1 MQLFLLK
8 DIYWNIIL
16 LRRYQA
22 KHRIAPWLGGWHKL
36 QAHHY
41 LGICIC
47 RGRPYSSSLNLSNSN
62 IVLIILLTATIPSL
76 PLIPPPTSS
85 SSHLSGRKSLPLSP
99 YPLFLPVGTHLKT
112 SFALNKNFHFLFQ
125 KKCGNK

>member
-1 MQLFLLK
+1 MQLFLLR

-36 QAHHY
+36 QAHHH

-47 RGRPYSSSLNLSNSN
+47 RGRPYSSSLNLSSSN
-62 IVLIILLTATIPSL
+62 IVLLDHIVNSYHTLS
-76 PLIPPPTSS
+76 TSYS
-85 SSHLSGRKSLPLSP
+85 SP
-99 YPLFLPVGTHLKT
+99 YILFLPSLREEI
-112 SFALNKNFHFLFQ
+112 SPSLAISSLSSCRDAFKNQFCSQQ
-125 KKCGNK
+125 KFSLSVPKKMWE